1 MMKSDLV
8 NTVLNASTELAII
21 VTCPVGVIQVF
32 NSGAE
37 IMLGYAAAEMIGV
50 SSPAIFH
57 DSHEV
62 RAYGAVLSAKYHET
76 IEGFRVF
83 VTEPE
88 RLGHEARMWSYIR
101 KDGSALTVNLTV
113 TPMRGS
119 DNTIIGY
126 MGIAQDISKIRSL
139 ESELLISDQRFSDA
153 FHSAA
158 HGMGLVSIEGRWLD
172 ANESLCKI
180 FGYTK
185 NQLLL
190 LDFQTITHPDDL
202 QRDLDQVTCLLA
214 GEIPSYQ
221 MEKRYFH
228 ANGSV
233 IYALLSVSLVRDHSG
248 VPIYFVS
255 QIQDFTH
262 KKIAEVQSQARQTYL
277 QLVLD
282 TVADGI
288 ISLDEKYCIET
299 TNPGA
304 SHILACAQQE
314 MYGLSIFNFI
324 SPMDAARFRQACQ
337 AQSLSAGQA
346 ASWLELQGQRL
357 DGDLFELEFQVSGL
371 VIDDQ
376 QKSVV
381 VLRDITQ
388 RKRMEHMKSEFVST
402 VSHELRT
409 PLTAIKG
416 SLELI
421 SLGAVG
427 EVDDQVK
434 PIMDIAIRN
443 TLRLS
448 SLINDLLD
456 LDKLASGKLQ
466 LELREQSLMPIIE
479 DAIALNLRFAEEY
492 RVSLTLSAI
501 YDCWVN
507 VDARR
512 LHQILANFLSN
523 AAKFSPFNS
532 DVDIMVTP
540 VGGMVRIAVKDLGP
554 GINEDFKVRLFTR
567 FSQGDGS
574 DRRRNSGTGLG
585 LAISK
590 ELALAMNG
598 QVGCISKPA
607 FGSTFYLDLPCQPAC
622 FLRTPAPHLRE
633 VSQ

>member
-1 MMKSDLV
+1 MKPDLV
-8 NTVLNASTELAII
+8 ETVLNSSTELAII
-21 VTCPVGVIQVF
+21 ATCPEGVIQVF
-32 NSGAE
+32 NTGAE
-37 IMLGYAAAEMIGV
+37 LMLGYTAAEMIGLV
-50 SSPAIFH
+50 TPAIFH
-57 DSHEV
+57 DAYEV
-62 RAYGAVLSAKYHET
+62 DTYASVLSAKYSEGIT
-76 IEGFRVF
+76 GFRAL

-101 KDGSALTVNLTV
+101 KNGSRLTVNLTI
-113 TPMRGS
+113 TTMRDS
-119 DNTIIGY
+119 DKQIIGY
-126 MGIAQDISKIRSL
+126 MGIAQDISKICSL

-172 ANESLCKI
+172 TNESLCKI

-202 QRDLDQVTCLLA
+202 QRDLDLLRQLLA

-228 ANGSV
+228 ADGSL
-233 IYALLSVSLVRDHSG
+233 IYALLSVSLVRDSAG

-262 KKIAEVQSQARQTYL
+262 KRVTEVQSQSRQKYL

-288 ISLDEKYCIET
+288 ISLDANFCIET

-304 SHILACAQQE
+304 SHILACSQDD
-314 MYGLSIFNFI
+314 MSGLSIFNFI
-324 SPMDAARFRQACQ
+324 HSVDAQRFREVCQ
-337 AQSLSAGQA
+337 AQSLQAGQA
-346 ASWLELQGQRL
+346 PSWLELQGQRL
-357 DGDLFELEFQVSGL
+357 DGGLFELECQVSGL
-371 VIDDQ
+371 VIDAA

-388 RKRMEHMKSEFVST
+388 RKRMEQMKSEFVST

-427 EVDDQVK
+427 DIDETVK
-434 PIMDIAIRN
+434 PIMDVAIRN

-456 LDKLASGKLQ
+456 LDKLASGTLE
-466 LELREQSLMPIIE
+466 LELRDQPLMPIVE
-479 DAIALNLRFAEEY
+479 DAIALNLRFAAEY
-492 RVSLTLSAI
+492 TVSLTLSAT
-501 YDCWVN
+501 YDCCVR

-512 LHQILANFLSN
+512 LHQILTNFLSN
-523 AAKFSPFNS
+523 AAKFSPLNS
-532 DVDIMVTP
+532 DVEVTVMP
-540 VGGMVRIAVKDLGP
+540 IGDMVRIAVRDLGP
-554 GINEDFKVRLFTR
+554 GIKDDFKDRLFTR

-574 DRRRNSGTGLG
+574 DRRRKSGTGLG

-590 ELALAMNG
+590 ELALALKG

-607 FGSTFYLDLPCQPAC
+607 RGSTFYLDLPCQPATTV
-622 FLRTPAPHLRE
+622 LWAAMPHLRE
-633 VSQ
+633 VS